1 MLKIG
6 LTGGIGSG
14 KTTAANLFHELGIP
28 VIDADNI
35 AHTLVSKGQPALREI
50 VRNFGAAILDE
61 DGSLDRDKL
70 RDIIFSSPSQKKLL
84 ESILHP
90 LVYKE
95 MQRQM
100 DSMDRP
106 YVILSIPL
114 LLETGMQHLVDRIL
128 VIDCPVEIQFERVK
142 QRNGLTDD
150 RIASIIGAQIPRTKR
165 ISAADDIVNNSGST
179 SKLAEQIKKL
189 HNLYISLGK
198 S

>member
-14 KTTAANLFHELGIP
+14 KTTASNLFLELGIP
-28 VIDADNI
+28 VIDADKI
-35 AHTLVSKGQPALREI
+35 SHSLVKKDQPALSEI
-50 VRNFGAAILDE
+50 EKTFGSAIINP
-61 DGSLDRDKL
+61 DGSLDRDRL
-70 RDIIFSSPSQKKLL
+70 RDIVFSNSDKKKLL

-95 MQRQM
+95 IRRQIETL
-100 DSMDRP
+100 DSP

-114 LLETGMQHLVDRIL
+114 LLETGMQHLVDRVL
-128 VIDCPVEIQFERVK
+128 VIDCPVETQIKRVK
-142 QRNGLTDD
+142 QRN
-150 RIASIIGAQIPRTKR
+150 RITEEKIRSIINAQIPRTQR
-165 ISAADDIVNNSGST
+165 ITAANDIIDNSGSA

-189 HNLYISLGK
+189 HNLYLSLCE